1 MLHMDRVLE
10 LVSNF
15 SSSSALFVV
24 VSSIGKTTDW
34 LRDEDIER
42 VRRCY
47 LQWAKTLNISSYIH
61 SLWDNA
67 QSIIDGRNH
76 MERRKDLLLSYGELC
91 SSYCLVTALQQIG
104 LHAKTLRGVFVDGY
118 HGDAKITHFDVP
130 DERCIFVVPG
140 FYGYDKNGIVKTIGT
155 SGSDITAGMLA
166 KAIEGDEVVIYTDV
180 DGVFTADP
188 RKVSNATLIPEMN
201 YWDVIELGFAGG
213 NVLHPRT
220 VSQLI
225 DTNTMFWVRNLF
237 NGENSG
243 TMISK
248 ASSDTLSIAVRD
260 DQIFV
265 TVEEVNMFGIPG
277 ISSSLF
283 QKLAK
288 KGINV
293 SLITQSCS
301 ETSISFAMDESKL
314 SLLYDIP
321 IREVLKVSII
331 TLVGANMKNRVG
343 MASQFFR
350 ALAHEHINVIGIA
363 QGSTERS
370 ISAVVSR
377 SNGEQALCSIHKHV
391 IEVSSLFA

>member
-10 LVSNF
+10 IISEH
-15 SSSSALFVV
+15 SSPSALFVV

-34 LRDEDIER
+34 LRDEDIQR

-47 LQWAKTLNISSYIH
+47 LEWAQTLNISSCID

-67 QSIIDGRNH
+67 QSIIDGHNRV
-76 MERRKDLLLSYGELC
+76 EQRKDLVLSYGEQC
-91 SSYCLVTALQQIG
+91 SAYCLVSALQQRG
-104 LHAKTLRGVFVDGY
+104 ARAKVLRGVFVDGI
-118 HGDAKITHFDVP
+118 HGDAKITHFDIP
-130 DERCIFVVPG
+130 DEQCIFIVPG
-140 FYGYDKNGIVKTIGT
+140 FYGYDTSGIVKTIGA

-166 KAIEGDEVVIYTDV
+166 KAIDGEEVIIYTDV

-188 RKVSNATLIPEMN
+188 RRVSTATLIPEMN

-225 DTNTMFWVRNLF
+225 DTDTMFWVRNLF
-237 NGENSG
+237 DGKNSG

-248 ASSDTLSIAVRD
+248 ESSNTLSVAVRD

-321 IREVLKVSII
+321 IREVLKVSIV